1 MAFIRD
7 ACFCVS
13 SQSPSLP
20 AFCSRFQ
27 CRDPGQGSGQTLPVK
42 AKVTLMLFSWH
53 CAGGR
58 APCWDM
64 ALCEHRQAAWASV
77 WSPERCDSHI
87 SPDLL
92 IIAESLQF
100 SPAQAFPIPT
110 ILLLTQVRE
119 SVLPMWMVRCGQLE
133 ALHTTYPVSYVP
145 STESAVSVTLGLKC
159 NNFWKFQFKTYVLV
173 GASSWRLLSF
183 SLSHVLSSSLKVLV
197 ILKAYNYRL

>member
-1 MAFIRD
+1 MLWANCLHSSDFLALMAFIRD

-27 CRDPGQGSGQTLPVK
+27 CRDPGQGSGQTSPVK
-42 AKVTLMLFSWH
+42 AKVRLMLFSWH

-77 WSPERCDSHI
+77 WSPERCDLHA

-119 SVLPMWMVRCGQLE
+119 SVLPMWMVGCGRLE
-133 ALHTTYPVSYVP
+133 ALHTTDLPCALCP
-145 STESAVSVTLGLKC
+145 QHRKC
-159 NNFWKFQFKTYVLV
+159 SKCDTGVKM
-173 GASSWRLLSF
+173 
-183 SLSHVLSSSLKVLV
+183 
-197 ILKAYNYRL
+197 